1 MGGDGL
7 TCDDRAQSGTD
18 IRALPSK
25 PKTASASGKGI
36 GKLSAIALSQAAHS
50 NHRALI
56 VRKIKDGVDRILLL
70 RGLDKTAGIDDH
82 SIGFVGFINKF
93 SAIRG

>member
-18 IRALPSK
+18 IRVLVETQDRVSF
-25 PKTASASGKGI
+25 GKGI

-56 VRKIKDGVDRILLL
+56 VRKIKDGVDRILL

-93 SAIRG
+93 PAIRG